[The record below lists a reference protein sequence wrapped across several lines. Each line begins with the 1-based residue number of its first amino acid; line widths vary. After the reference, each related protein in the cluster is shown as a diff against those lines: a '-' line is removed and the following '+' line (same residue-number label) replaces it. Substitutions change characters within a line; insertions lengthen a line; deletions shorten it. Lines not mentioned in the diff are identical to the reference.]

1 MTDGTVLN
9 TGVFGDT
16 IRDTTKS
23 TVTAPGATTSLGQQ
37 QSNTTQ
43 KTQIVALDL
52 GGASGNA
59 EYLYTVGPALA
70 IESAPVVLAGDQQS
84 LPAER
89 ASAFL
94 LANLLRMQIAGPTGF
109 VPVEIPDW
117 MVGF

>member
-37 QSNTTQ
+37 QTNTTQ
-43 KTQIVALDL
+43 KTQIVAIDA

-59 EYLYTVGPALA
+59 EYLIA
-70 IESAPVVLAGDQQS
+70 AGQIAGAQS
-84 LPAER
+84 LPVVPASDYDLPSGR

-94 LANLLRMQIAGPTGF
+94 LANLLRMQMAGPTGF

-117 MVGF
+117 MTG